1 MTEEH
6 QHQEHQ
12 HQKPKGSGVVE
23 ISKSTL
29 WMIISGILG
38 ILLVV
43 SVFTQGFGIVRENSG
58 GYIAQPSPGP
68 SPSPSGI
75 PTGIAVV
82 NAKELADDD
91 PYMGKKDAPLTIIEF
106 SDFQCPFCQRFHDQA
121 YGQIKKEYIDAG
133 KVKFVYRDFP
143 LESIHPYARKAAEAG
158 ECADEQGKFWEYHGK
173 LFENQQVWSRAGESE
188 FKKYAQDLKLD
199 SEKFNTCLDSGKYA
213 NEVSKDLAD
222 GARSG
227 VQGTPFFV
235 VGSTPLSGAQ
245 PFASFKAAIDFELG
259 K

>member
-75 PTGIAVV
+75 PPGIAVV

-91 PYMGKKDAPLTIIEF
+91 PYTGNKDAPLTIIEF

-173 LFENQQVWSRAGESE
+173 LFENQQVWSGAGESE